1 MDFKILSI
9 LYYIEI
15 PKMANYQFSIFYF
28 IALFK
33 IITFSQIKSPL
44 HFVFLSNALFL
55 YRQIVLNAKMKFP
68 TCGCCCTWQNSS
80 WVSGIDCQQNVRK
93 EQKREVDFL

>member
-33 IITFSQIKSPL
+33 IITFSLIKSPL

-55 YRQIVLNAKMKFP
+55 Y
-68 TCGCCCTWQNSS
+68 
-80 WVSGIDCQQNVRK
+80 
-93 EQKREVDFL
+93 